1 MAHSGQWKVSA
12 VEMTL
17 HTKAPGAAQPTR
29 SQPKEGQN
37 HNSIKHIGWQTHA
50 KSAIGRNRL
59 WPEAVV

>member
-37 HNSIKHIGWQTHA
+37 HNSIKHIG
-50 KSAIGRNRL
+50 
-59 WPEAVV
+59 